1 MEVIPAID
9 LRQGQVVRL
18 NQGDFDKQTTF
29 SNDPV
34 RVAREFAEA
43 GAPRIH
49 LVDLDGALEG
59 SPAQRELYLAV
70 AKAVPVPI
78 EVGGGFRTEE
88 QVAETL
94 ESGVDRV
101 VLGTAAVEDPALLAR
116 LVQRHGAESIMV
128 GLDARDGFVA
138 VSGWKRTTE
147 VEAAELMTGM
157 HEAGVR
163 RFLYTDIARDG
174 TLASP
179 NFDAVGDMARHGLSL
194 SAEVRVIASGGI
206 GDIDHLRRLTTL
218 GVEGA
223 IVGSAI
229 YRGTLDLPQA
239 IAELGSS

>member
-1 MEVIPAID
+1 VEVIPAID

-18 NQGDFDKQTTF
+18 NQGDFGKQTTF
-29 SNDPV
+29 SDDPV
-34 RVAREFAEA
+34 RVARQFAEA

-59 SPAQRELYLAV
+59 SPVQRELYLAV
-70 AKAVPVPI
+70 AEAVSIPI

-88 QVAETL
+88 QVAVAI

-101 VLGTAAVEDPALLAR
+101 VLGTAAVEDPALLIR
-116 LVQRHGAESIMV
+116 LVERHGAERIVV

-138 VSGWKRTTE
+138 VSGWVRTTE
-147 VEAAELMTGM
+147 VEATELMTTM
-157 HEAGVR
+157 HKAGVR

-179 NFDAVGDMARHGLSL
+179 NFDAVGGMVRHGLSL
-194 SAEVRVIASGGI
+194 SEDIRVIASGGI

-229 YRGTLDLPQA
+229 YRGTLDLRHA
-239 IAELGSS
+239 IAELGK